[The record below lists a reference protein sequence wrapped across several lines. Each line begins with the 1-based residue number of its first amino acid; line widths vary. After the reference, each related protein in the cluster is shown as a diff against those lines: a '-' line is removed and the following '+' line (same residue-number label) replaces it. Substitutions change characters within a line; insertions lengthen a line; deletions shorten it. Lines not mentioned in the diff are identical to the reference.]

1 MITILNILT
10 YASIFIIINI
20 CGIINVKISIFT
32 QENINMKILSFVGIK
47 GGIGKTTLS
56 YNYGEWLATKGKKV
70 LFIDLDHQSN
80 LSQTYN
86 VYDQDGTVGV
96 IFTGNGQIKIHHV
109 GDNIDLIAG
118 DMHLDDIETSI
129 ETTLIKTCYFICGS
143 AITTIH
149 LI

>member
-1 MITILNILT
+1 MIINLYCFRSDNLLTIRKSVMITILNILT

-70 LFIDLDHQSN
+70 LFIDLH
-80 LSQTYN
+80 
-86 VYDQDGTVGV
+86 
-96 IFTGNGQIKIHHV
+96 
-109 GDNIDLIAG
+109 
-118 DMHLDDIETSI
+118 
-129 ETTLIKTCYFICGS
+129 
-143 AITTIH
+143 
-149 LI
+149 